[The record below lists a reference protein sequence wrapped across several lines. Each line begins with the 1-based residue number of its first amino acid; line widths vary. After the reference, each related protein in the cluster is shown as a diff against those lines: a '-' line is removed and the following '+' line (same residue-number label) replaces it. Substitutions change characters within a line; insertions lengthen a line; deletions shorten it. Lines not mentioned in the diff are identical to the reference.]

1 MQTKKLDNYV
11 KRGKQIDTE
20 ALIKQKAKQLFFGE
34 GQFKATTQEIAD
46 AAGVNRTS
54 INYYFRSIDNLF
66 NIVFEEAMIKMNE
79 KHYSILLSEIPFREK
94 LELWLDD
101 ELASAIQYPFLEIYI
116 VSQLQSKCCTN
127 MRKKNDVQLAHQA
140 LEKDLKIEI
149 ENGRIKPIST
159 TQFMINIASLVSF
172 PMCMRPLLMDSFSLS
187 DEEFNQIIKERKQ
200 IILDTIFI

>member
-1 MQTKKLDNYV
+1 MSKEENKL
-11 KRGKQIDTE
+11 DTE
-20 ALIKQKAKQLFFGE
+20 ALIKKTAKQLFFGE
-34 GQFKATTQEIAD
+34 GHFKATTQEIAD
-46 AAGVNRTS
+46 ATGVNRTS
-54 INYYFRSIDNLF
+54 INYYFRSVDNLF
-66 NIVFEEAMIKMNE
+66 NIVFEEAISKVNE
-79 KHYSILLSEIPFREK
+79 KHYSILLSDIPFKEK

-116 VSQLQSKCCTN
+116 VSQMQSKCEAGS
-127 MRKKNDVQLAHQA
+127 RKKNDVQLAHQA